1 MIIKTAIGAFPSGV
15 TQALK
20 YWTWL
25 NVFGSVKHASLFQRG
40 FDCDGK
46 KIYCTC
52 SVIHHFTHHN
62 YFLCLVLNEALY
74 HHDV

>member
-1 MIIKTAIGAFPSGV
+1 VIIKTASGVSPRGV

-20 YWTWL
+20 YCIWL
-25 NVFGSVKHASLFQRG
+25 DVFGSIKHASLFQRG
-40 FDCDGK
+40 LDCDGK
-46 KIYCTC
+46 KFYCTC

-62 YFLCLVLNEALY
+62 YFLSLVLNEALY